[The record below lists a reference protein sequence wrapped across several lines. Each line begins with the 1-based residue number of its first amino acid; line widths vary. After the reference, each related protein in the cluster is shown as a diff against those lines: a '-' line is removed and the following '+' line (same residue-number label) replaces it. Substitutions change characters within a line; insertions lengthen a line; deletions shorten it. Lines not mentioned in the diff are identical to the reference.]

1 MILDQTKS
9 LRKLF
14 IPLLKRFN
22 FGKISIKHHYTHSK
36 FVLDAFLHK
45 GYWYHGK
52 KREIETM
59 SMFKRIIKPGFNLIE
74 VGGHI
79 GYITNFFS
87 NLVQTNG
94 SVYVFEPGTNNLPYL
109 KENIKDLTNVTL
121 IEKAISDSNGTAKF
135 YIENISGQ
143 NNSLLP
149 DYGKLVLELSYVKNI
164 KKETEVETITL
175 DSFCQTCGISPDF
188 IKIDIE
194 GAELLAVQGMINLL
208 KRNPPMLMIEI
219 TKNSKTVYEILRN
232 LNYVLLTPTGEKIE
246 ISNVH
251 YENTFCFHTEKHKQ
265 LLQKI
270 LVK

>member
-1 MILDQTKS
+1 
-9 LRKLF
+9 
-14 IPLLKRFN
+14 
-22 FGKISIKHHYTHSK
+22 
-36 FVLDAFLHK
+36 
-45 GYWYHGK
+45 
-52 KREIETM
+52 
-59 SMFKRIIKPGFNLIE
+59 MFKRIIKPGFNLIE

-246 ISNVH
+246 ISNV
-251 YENTFCFHTEKHKQ
+251 
-265 LLQKI
+265 
-270 LVK
+270 